1 MKSLVRRLATIGF
14 VLGAGLAPL
23 GCGSDSGSSG
33 FDPLAGAGALAGA
46 YDMTFQATV
55 TFSAPP
61 ETPDQSFTTAALFTI
76 EDGANGAV
84 ELTAGLKEMAA
95 PLRGVIANRVHPL
108 SGPRTLER
116 DVLLA
121 ADADTNVTAWLQQTW
136 ASARALADVE
146 RERLD
151 GFAKS
156 LPADAAWVE
165 VPELEHDA
173 HSLEDLA
180 RLAGVLCSLPALS
193 ASSRR

>member
-84 ELTAGLKEMAA
+84 ELTAVSVRSGLSCTLSLHRTSDLTAVLDPDQSCTTLFGEDTFKTATIEGSITLA
-95 PLRGVIANRVHPL
+95 GNTL
-108 SGPRTLER
+108 SGTATG
-116 DVLLA
+116 DVA
-121 ADADTNVTAWLQQTW
+121 GSFADIAYTGSYDGTW
-136 ASARALADVE
+136 IGTKR
-146 RERLD
+146 
-151 GFAKS
+151 
-156 LPADAAWVE
+156 P
-165 VPELEHDA
+165 
-173 HSLEDLA
+173 
-180 RLAGVLCSLPALS
+180 
-193 ASSRR
+193 